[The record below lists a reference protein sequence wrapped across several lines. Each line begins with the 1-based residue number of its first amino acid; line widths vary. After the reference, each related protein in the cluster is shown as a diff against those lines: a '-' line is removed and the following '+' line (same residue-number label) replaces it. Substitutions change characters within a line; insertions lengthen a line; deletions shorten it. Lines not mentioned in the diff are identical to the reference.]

1 VNAIDAEG
9 WVLAGGRSERMGRD
23 KAGAEFA
30 GIPLLERMLGKLRKL
45 DLRGRVA
52 GLREPVEGVTAE
64 VVSDLHPD
72 CGPLSGMETALGR
85 SKTPLVMMLGVDLP
99 LIETGFLTWML
110 GRAQVTGASATIPR
124 VLGQPQPLCAVY
136 RCELLGG
143 ITRALDSGDYKTMTA
158 VERAAGGRLDLLD
171 VERAAATGAWD
182 SALPVHCQFINCN
195 TREELAAAAA
205 LLGRLHG

>member
-1 VNAIDAEG
+1 VTGIDAEG

-23 KAGAEFA
+23 KAGMEFA

-52 GLREPVEGVTAE
+52 GLREPVEGIAAE
-64 VVSDLHPD
+64 VVSDFHPD

-99 LIETGFLTWML
+99 LIETGFLMWML
-110 GRAQVTGASATIPR
+110 GRAQVTGAAATIPR

-136 RCELLGG
+136 HRELLGG

-158 VERAAGGRLDLLD
+158 VDRAAGGRLDLLD

-182 SALPVHCQFINCN
+182 SALPVHWQFMNCN

-205 LLGRLHG
+205 LLDRLHR